1 MESLPYYLDEID
13 SRIRRMVSNSS
24 NFKVFFNKL
33 KRANLKL
40 DHSRQIKEDQAK
52 LESYKD
58 IINTILSIIS
68 HPHLSIKM
76 EDIIIRSETVSS
88 IDTQSFLKT
97 LEEAK
102 LRKRKNG
109 RMTPERVYSYENI
122 DNLRIYENIFI
133 VMLIDYLYGEI
144 DSLMK
149 SYEGRFGSLYN
160 YSGTSKLSYENY
172 GVFSRLER
180 ANEKDSEILTQNK
193 EREVFLYKEIVK
205 LEKKLRQV
213 RATNFYVD
221 VKKARPI
228 KGTIQPTNILLKDN
242 LYSECYRFYLDHV
255 NIVEEKKKRDLYT
268 NYIFVSLSKGL
279 IDLGYK
285 LAPISKRR
293 NRRIKL
299 KDSIS
304 LTKTL
309 YFYNDSFSIGLI
321 DDDVYG
327 GIKVKVKLNKVGFRK
342 LKKEEVTESYILPL
356 IRLDSFS
363 LGESKEAIEK
373 IADSGVAR
381 VTLCLLES
389 NTLENRSG
397 LDILNYST
405 YRVKGQ
411 EDAMKNL
418 LISYTTLLKGSRG
431 IYESHCPV
439 CGGSLLLNDDKIYR
453 CLECNSTYSLYNAG
467 KVGYIRIRSLYG
479 GDKNG

>member
-1 MESLPYYLDEID
+1 M
-13 SRIRRMVSNSS
+13 MM
-24 NFKVFFNKL
+24 F
-33 KRANLKL
+33 
-40 DHSRQIKEDQAK
+40 
-52 LESYKD
+52 
-58 IINTILSIIS
+58 T
-68 HPHLSIKM
+68 
-76 EDIIIRSETVSS
+76 
-88 IDTQSFLKT
+88 
-97 LEEAK
+97 
-102 LRKRKNG
+102 
-109 RMTPERVYSYENI
+109 
-122 DNLRIYENIFI
+122 
-133 VMLIDYLYGEI
+133 
-144 DSLMK
+144 
-149 SYEGRFGSLYN
+149 
-160 YSGTSKLSYENY
+160 
-172 GVFSRLER
+172 
-180 ANEKDSEILTQNK
+180 
-193 EREVFLYKEIVK
+193 
-205 LEKKLRQV
+205 
-213 RATNFYVD
+213 
-221 VKKARPI
+221 
-228 KGTIQPTNILLKDN
+228 
-242 LYSECYRFYLDHV
+242 
-255 NIVEEKKKRDLYT
+255 
-268 NYIFVSLSKGL
+268 
-279 IDLGYK
+279 
-285 LAPISKRR
+285 
-293 NRRIKL
+293 
-299 KDSIS
+299 
-304 LTKTL
+304 
-309 YFYNDSFSIGLI
+309 
-321 DDDVYG
+321 G